1 VSSAEFNPRDSFQ
14 VLCGHPVFVSWAAA
28 LTQPCSGRAGFEM
41 TVLRMQPASVAAAAL
56 VTGGAAEERSFLK
69 ITSQSAPK
77 PVVVERSLS
86 PTPTTAAAIPWVPP
100 PTVNKMCADI
110 GPALS
115 EDAVSELLG
124 TAIEPP
130 DGTATRREPAP
141 SRSMQRQR
149 QEELERINARINQAT
164 DAWDD
169 AIRPPGEWDAGDV
182 PQDAEEIQKEIQ
194 LLLAGQRKRGSERRD
209 MLEPVA
215 DSSHQANQLKQL
227 QQMERESLEEQG
239 ESDGG
244 AANVDAAVAVIRTCK
259 ERLSALHEKEKELL
273 VIMQTSMGTLGA
285 ELLELRGSSAMD
297 AARQLEAEEALKEA
311 RALAAALQDQIELR
325 DKASARAA
333 ERETELESQLF
344 ALKHKADA
352 SANMDEMRDRIR
364 ALTTDAS
371 MAEQRAQAARCN
383 L

>member
-1 VSSAEFNPRDSFQ
+1 MHGRRLTQAVGREAAPPPRAAPRAALWPAAAACPQFQ
-14 VLCGHPVFVSWAAA
+14 FRVFPPLTVFTFVSASAGREA
-28 LTQPCSGRAGFEM
+28 PARQPGDGQAM

-56 VTGGAAEERSFLK
+56 VTNGAADERNFLN

-77 PVVVERSLS
+77 PVVVERALS
-86 PTPTTAAAIPWVPP
+86 PTPTTATAVPWVPP
-100 PTVNKMCADI
+100 STVNKMCADI

-149 QEELERINARINQAT
+149 REELERITARINEAT

-169 AIRPPGEWDAGDV
+169 AIRPPDEWDDGHV
-182 PQDAEEIQKEIQ
+182 PEDAEEIQKEIQ
-194 LLLAGQRKRGSERRD
+194 LLLAGQRKRGSARAD

-215 DSSHQANQLKQL
+215 DASHMTNQLKQL

-244 AANVDAAVAVIRTCK
+244 AANVDAAGIVLLSFDGSKAMFEEKLRNLTA
-259 ERLSALHEKEKELL
+259 RLFREKEKAPPP
-273 VIMQTSMGTLGA
+273 SP
-285 ELLELRGSSAMD
+285 R
-297 AARQLEAEEALKEA
+297 
-311 RALAAALQDQIELR
+311 
-325 DKASARAA
+325 
-333 ERETELESQLF
+333 
-344 ALKHKADA
+344 
-352 SANMDEMRDRIR
+352 
-364 ALTTDAS
+364 TDS
-371 MAEQRAQAARCN
+371 
-383 L
+383 